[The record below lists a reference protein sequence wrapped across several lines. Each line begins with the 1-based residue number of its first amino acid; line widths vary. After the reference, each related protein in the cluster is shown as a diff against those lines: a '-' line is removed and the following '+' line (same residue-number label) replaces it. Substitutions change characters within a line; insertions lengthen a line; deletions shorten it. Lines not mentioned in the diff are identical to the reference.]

1 MTISEL
7 IFVFGVIYGLKFIS
21 YVYEFLFVE
30 RLFAEIYLKLYRKSV
45 DYICIGLFL
54 NSILVQIDQFA
65 YLEDNR
71 LTDYCS
77 FMINSKVRWKKSV
90 LFFFP
95 KVILAILILLYF

>member
-1 MTISEL
+1 M
-7 IFVFGVIYGLKFIS
+7 FGVIYGLKFIS

-30 RLFAEIYLKLYRKSV
+30 RLFAEIYFKLYRKSV

-95 KVILAILILLYF
+95 RLFWLF